1 MEQLI
6 KELLT
11 AYGFVPAS
19 MKVTPIRKG
28 RIHDSYLVEHVD
40 EPGPPLVLQ
49 KMNHHV
55 FRDIPGLMKN
65 MELVSGHIAFKNRK
79 AGKDPARNGILLL
92 EAEGSKSYVGND
104 ESGYWRMFWF
114 IEDQKSYEIASNE
127 NIAFEGGKAIAHFQA
142 MLTDLDP
149 EKIGDTIPGFHN
161 LDERVSQL
169 KDAIAHAPAERLGK
183 AGSMIELA
191 EKHLTPVAE
200 LYASSKNGEVPVRII
215 HNDTK
220 FNNILFS
227 REDTA
232 TCLIDLDTVM
242 KGYAWF
248 DFADA
253 LRTCASLATEE
264 ETDME
269 KVGFDIAI
277 FRALTRG
284 YLSEAHRFLTKD
296 EQDLLHLAPMAF
308 AYLQATR
315 FLADYLDGDVY
326 YKTTRKDQNLTRT
339 VNQFTLLQSILDQQE
354 EMRRIVK
361 NVLDELLTHQDT
373 EMQ

>member
-11 AYGFVPAS
+11 AYGFAPSS
-19 MKVTPIRKG
+19 MKVTPIRQG
-28 RIHDSYLVEHVD
+28 RIHDSYLVEHID
-40 EPGPPLVLQ
+40 APGPPLVLQ

-65 MELVSGHIAFKNRK
+65 MELVSEHIAFKNRK
-79 AGKDPARNGILLL
+79 AGKDPARNGILLV
-92 EAEGSKSYVGND
+92 EAEGGKSYVGND

-127 NIAFEGGKAIAHFQA
+127 NTAFEGGKAIAHFQA
-142 MLTDLDP
+142 MLTDLDQ
-149 EKIGDTIPGFHN
+149 ERITDTIPGFHN
-161 LDERVSQL
+161 LDTRVSQL
-169 KDAIAHAPAERLGK
+169 KEAVARAPAERLKK
-183 AGSMIELA
+183 AGALIGLA
-191 EKHLTPVAE
+191 EKYVVPVAK
-200 LYASSKNGEVPVRII
+200 LYAASREGDVPVRIT

-227 REDTA
+227 REDKV

-269 KVGFDIAI
+269 KIGFDIAI
-277 FRALTRG
+277 FRAFTKG
-284 YLSEAHRFLTKD
+284 YLSEAHRFLTN
-296 EQDLLHLAPMAF
+296 EEEALLHLAPMAF
-308 AYLQATR
+308 TYIQAIR
-315 FLADYLDGDVY
+315 FLTDYLDGDVY
-326 YKTTRKDQNLTRT
+326 YTTGRKDQNLTRT
-339 VNQFTLLQSILDQQE
+339 ANQFTLLQSILRQQE
-354 EMRRIVK
+354 EMKRIVK
-361 NVLDELLTHQDT
+361 DVLEELVTRQDM

>member
-19 MKVTPIRKG
+19 MKVTPIPQG

-79 AGKDPARNGILLL
+79 AGKDPARNGILLV
-92 EAEGSKSYVGND
+92 EAEGGKSYVGND

-142 MLTDLDP
+142 MLTDLDL
-149 EKIGDTIPGFHN
+149 EKVGDTIPGFHN
-161 LDERVSQL
+161 LDARVSQL
-169 KDAIAHAPAERLGK
+169 KDAVARAPAERLRK

-191 EKHLTPVAE
+191 EMHLTPVAE
-200 LYASSKNGEVPVRII
+200 LYASSRDGEVPVRIT

-227 REDTA
+227 REGTA
-232 TCLIDLDTVM
+232 TCMIDLDTVM

-253 LRTCASLATEE
+253 LRTCASQATEE

-277 FRALTRG
+277 FRAFTKG
-284 YLSEAHRFLTKD
+284 YLSEATLFLTK
-296 EQDLLHLAPMAF
+296 EEMALLPLAPMAF
-308 AYLQATR
+308 AYIQAIR
-315 FLADYLDGDVY
+315 FLSDYLDGDVY
-326 YKTTRKDQNLTRT
+326 YTTTREDQNLTRAA
-339 VNQFTLLQSILDQQE
+339 NQFTLMQSMLVRQE
-354 EMRRIVK
+354 EMKRIVK
-361 NVLDELLTHQDT
+361 YVIEELQTRQET
-373 EMQ
+373 GV